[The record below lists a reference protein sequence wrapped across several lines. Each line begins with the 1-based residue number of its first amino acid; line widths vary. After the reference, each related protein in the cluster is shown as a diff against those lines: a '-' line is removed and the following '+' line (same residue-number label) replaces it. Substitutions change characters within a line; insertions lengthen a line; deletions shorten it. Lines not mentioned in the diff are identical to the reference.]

1 MEYNTSKERLV
12 IPEYG
17 RNVQNLVNYAMT
29 VEDRE
34 RRNKIARYI
43 IELMAQ
49 INPQYK
55 SVEEYRRKLWDHL
68 FYISDF
74 KLDVDSPYPK
84 PNPEDLIKTFRNT
97 GRMSYPPRTKRNR
110 HYGRNI
116 EIMIKRAI
124 EMEDEE
130 KKKAYTK
137 IIANYMKLAYANWT
151 RESVTD
157 DIILNDINK
166 MSGGLLKLEGE
177 DMELNSVAGSL
188 RTKRKPQSQ
197 NYRNK
202 NNGRNKNYRKRGQ
215 SPRR

>member
-1 MEYNTSKERLV
+1 MEYNTGKEKLV
-12 IPEYG
+12 IREYG

-49 INPQYK
+49 ISPQYK
-55 SVEEYRRKLWDHL
+55 NVEEYRRKLWDHL

-84 PNPEDLIKTFRNT
+84 PDPEDLIKTFRNN
-97 GRMSYPPRTKRNR
+97 GRMPYPPLTKRNR

-116 EIMIKRAI
+116 ETMIKRAI
-124 EMEDEE
+124 DMEDE
-130 KKKAYTK
+130 KKRTAYTK

-151 RESVTD
+151 RENVTD
-157 DIILNDINK
+157 DIILNDIQK
-166 MSGGLLKLEGE
+166 MSGGVLKLQGE
-177 DMELNSVAGSL
+177 DMELASVTASV
-188 RTKRKPQSQ
+188 RNKRKSQSQ
-197 NYRNK
+197 NYRGK
-202 NNGRNKNYRKRGQ
+202 SNNRNKNYRKRGQ
-215 SPRR
+215 QRR

>member
-1 MEYNTSKERLV
+1 MEYNTRKEKLV
-12 IPEYG
+12 IREYG

-49 INPQYK
+49 INPQYR

-84 PNPEDLIKTFRNT
+84 PDPEDLIKTFRNN
-97 GRMSYPPRTKRNR
+97 GRMPYPPITKRNR

-116 EIMIKRAI
+116 ETMIKRAI
-124 EMEDEE
+124 QMEDEE
-130 KKKAYTK
+130 KRKAYTK

-157 DIILNDINK
+157 DIILNDIEK
-166 MSGGLLKLEGE
+166 MSGGLLKLQG
-177 DMELNSVAGSL
+177 DDTELNSVAASL
-188 RTKRKPQSQ
+188 RSKRKPQSQ
-197 NYRNK
+197 NYRGK
-202 NNGRNKNYRKRGQ
+202 SNNRNKNYRKRGQ
-215 SPRR
+215 QRR